1 MTEQDPQTQYND
13 SAADA
18 VAIVAL
24 LLLAV
29 ATTVYWLWGLSH

>member
-1 MTEQDPQTQYND
+1 MTDQKKQYND

-24 LLLAV
+24 LLLVV
-29 ATTVYWLWGLSH
+29 ATVIYWLWGFSH